1 MDTIELKNKIATVA
15 LTEAEVKMMSI
26 MAQYWI
32 DELPSDEPGTKQF
45 SDQLRELA
53 CRFDIH

>member
-26 MAQYWI
+26 MIQYWI
-32 DELPSDEPGTKQF
+32 DELPSDEPGTQQF
-45 SDQLRELA
+45 SEQLRELA